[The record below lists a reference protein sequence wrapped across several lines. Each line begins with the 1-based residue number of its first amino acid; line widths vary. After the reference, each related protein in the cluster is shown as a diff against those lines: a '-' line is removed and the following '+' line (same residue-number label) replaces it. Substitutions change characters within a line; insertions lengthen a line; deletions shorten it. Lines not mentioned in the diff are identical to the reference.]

1 MSETQPKRFH
11 AVRLSID
18 NLLGGVSKFGR
29 SFKDVRATFFW
40 IKNIRDK
47 PAKTFFNW
55 NYCDHCQRHN
65 GPKGCLLSPK
75 ELFLSHV
82 ASWSKFSF
90 RISRKLQLQNLDQLF
105 LSINISNTNIKK
117 F

>member
-47 PAKTFFNW
+47 PAKTLFNW

>member
-29 SFKDVRATFFW
+29 SFKDVRATFFGSKTLE
-40 IKNIRDK
+40 INRQRRTLTGIIVII
-47 PAKTFFNW
+47 AKGTTDPRVVCF
-55 NYCDHCQRHN
+55 HQ
-65 GPKGCLLSPK
+65 K

-82 ASWSKFSF
+82 TSW
-90 RISRKLQLQNLDQLF
+90 
-105 LSINISNTNIKK
+105 
-117 F
+117 

>member
-29 SFKDVRATFFW
+29 SFKDVRATFFRSKTLE
-40 IKNIRDK
+40 INRQRRTLTGIIVII
-47 PAKTFFNW
+47 AKGTTDPRVVCF
-55 NYCDHCQRHN
+55 HQ
-65 GPKGCLLSPK
+65 K

-82 ASWSKFSF
+82 TSW
-90 RISRKLQLQNLDQLF
+90 
-105 LSINISNTNIKK
+105 
-117 F
+117 